1 MGRSSERG
9 EVLVAI
15 MNNTADFAILQEK
28 LWYRIPVANA
38 SKRWSPQ
45 WMAFYDSRAFP
56 KMTHSIHCYGRVD
69 SVC

>member
-28 LWYRIPVANA
+28 LWYRIPVA
-38 SKRWSPQ
+38 STPKRWPPQ
-45 WMAFYDSRAFP
+45 WMAFYDRRAFR
-56 KMTHSIHCYGRVD
+56 KTAHSIHHYGRVD